1 MPWKIQK
8 PPTNERG
15 KTLKTKEVNLPD
27 LTVGASV
34 LSADSKASTRKSK
47 KERVRLVLKI
57 RKTPTGL
64 FLEGNLFQGS
74 ILICGTNY
82 SKS

>member
-15 KTLKTKEVNLPD
+15 KTLKTKEF
-27 LTVGASV
+27 
-34 LSADSKASTRKSK
+34 KSLYKEVK
-47 KERVRLVLKI
+47 KGRVRLVLKI

-64 FLEGNLFQGS
+64 FLEGNLFRGS